1 MFTAFLFPFPSDLI
15 SDHNSAKF
23 NPFSYRCNL
32 LIINLQAHSNCLE
45 QMPLFAT
52 AVLSSLFAERVA
64 PSIKIGGTTT
74 LDPTGLSTYI
84 AAFFAIRVAYTVAYV
99 QITERKT
106 SFVRSALWAAGLG
119 LSIWQVVK
127 AAKVLG

>member
-1 MFTAFLFPFPSDLI
+1 
-15 SDHNSAKF
+15 
-23 NPFSYRCNL
+23 
-32 LIINLQAHSNCLE
+32 
-45 QMPLFAT
+45 MPLFAT